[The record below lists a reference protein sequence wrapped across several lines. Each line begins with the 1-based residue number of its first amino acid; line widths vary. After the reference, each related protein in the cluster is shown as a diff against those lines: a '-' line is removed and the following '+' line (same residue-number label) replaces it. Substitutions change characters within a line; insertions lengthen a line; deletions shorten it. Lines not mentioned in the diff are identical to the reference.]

1 MGKRIEEKKII
12 FESLKEALLV
22 LLDDD
27 VFNKISV
34 TQLVKK
40 AGIARSTFYKYFND
54 KEDLV
59 RFLIQEEMKEFDKRF
74 HPKTIEERYQS
85 KYINEVWQYLLKNK
99 RAIKGIAKAGLSH
112 LYLEEIYKHL
122 LELFPYRMT
131 SQEMINLY
139 GLAGAQYN
147 IIFNLFLPRSK

>member
-1 MGKRIEEKKII
+1 MGDKTGFLNKRHYAYENWNTDNPEPHL
-12 FESLKEALLV
+12 ESFTRLYK
-22 LLDDD
+22 
-27 VFNKISV
+27 SV
-34 TQLVKK
+34 P
-40 AGIARSTFYKYFND
+40 
-54 KEDLV
+54 
-59 RFLIQEEMKEFDKRF
+59 FLIG
-74 HPKTIEERYQS
+74 
-85 KYINEVWQYLLKNK
+85 LKNK